1 MGTMIQ
7 AYRQAIGIYDS
18 KKKLF
23 TPRGVKT
30 VKREEKSSK
39 LFTSLPLL
47 LISLL
52 LIRGCVEVNPGPTHI
67 TVTLSDGTIEC
78 DEETILSHP
87 PYLAG
92 ILITLP
98 CSTCTELI
106 FPDCTTAKFRLLFS
120 SEQV

>member
-1 MGTMIQ
+1 MIQ
-7 AYRQAIGIYDS
+7 AHRQVIGIFDL
-18 KKKLF
+18 KKNVF